1 VLSFSHKE
9 GYSFP
14 CRNQAG
20 SDEQLLSKQEDS
32 MNPSVTTLLIVVAV
46 IVVAFAVWAYMRR
59 RRTTTLRQ
67 RFGPEYD
74 RTVRD
79 VGSEREAEANLAD
92 RAKRVEK
99 LNLRDLD
106 PAERDRFVLEWKGV
120 QSRFVDS
127 PKGALVEADDLLS
140 SLMKAR
146 GYPMSDFE
154 QRAADISV
162 DHPQVVENYRAAH
175 IIAVRHGKGD
185 ATTEDLRRAMVH
197 YRALFDDLVQV
208 PTRVEKRE
216 VA

>member
-1 VLSFSHKE
+1 
-9 GYSFP
+9 
-14 CRNQAG
+14 
-20 SDEQLLSKQEDS
+20 

-46 IVVAFAVWAYMRR
+46 LVVAFAVWAYMRR
-59 RRTTTLRQ
+59 RRSTTLRE

-79 VGSEREAEANLAD
+79 VGSERQAEVKLAD

-99 LNLRDLD
+99 YNLRDLD
-106 PAERDRFVLEWKGV
+106 PTERERFVAQWQAV

-127 PKGALVEADDLLS
+127 PKGAVVEADDLLS
-140 SLMKAR
+140 SLMKTR
-146 GYPMSDFE
+146 GYPMADFE
-154 QRAADISV
+154 QSAADVSV
-162 DHPQVVENYRAAH
+162 NHPRVVENYRTAH
-175 IIAVRHGKGD
+175 LIATRLGKGE
-185 ATTEDLRRAMVH
+185 ATTEDLRRAMTH